1 MRKKKGGKGGT
12 LSAFLLYYQKNVKTL
27 MKNQTKTL
35 HGSELVKLASAKWA
49 EMKDEDKKIY
59 HQQAKSMRE

>member
-12 LSAFLLYYQKNVKTL
+12 LSAFLLYYQKNVKAL

-49 EMKDEDKKIY
+49 EMKD
-59 HQQAKSMRE
+59 